1 MKVRY
6 CVGVLLGFLL
16 IGCEDGGRRQNN
28 ALLIEAD
35 TLEKNRDTVVQKDTL
50 NSRETSQIQHSV
62 RESGRLREKGERDLK
77 QDSSVKNKRSASS
90 VATKTDTG
98 LALSFQRKGLTLDRL
113 KYMAFLY
120 VKINSDNIKIVQQMF
135 DSSFI
140 DTLHYE
146 RTKLS
151 IEKNLRII
159 RLLNQVSVD
168 KSNSDQQFAQIYLSQ
183 LIAIIKDGLVLS
195 QEVLRY
201 LQSIYDTEHIN
212 QQQYI
217 SSADN
222 LKTNVGLMWD
232 IIREVDYKEGN

>member
-1 MKVRY
+1 MKMRY
-6 CVGVLLGFLL
+6 YVGVLLGFLL
-16 IGCEDGGRRQNN
+16 IGCAEGGRKPNN
-28 ALLIEAD
+28 ALLVETD
-35 TLEKNRDTVVQKDTL
+35 TIKDGDTVVRKDTL
-50 NSRETSQIQHSV
+50 HNRENSQVQPAPRY
-62 RESGRLREKGERDLK
+62 GERAGAKEGNLQ
-77 QDSSVKNKRSASS
+77 QDSSVKNKRSVSS
-90 VATKTDTG
+90 VPTKTDTG
-98 LALSFQRKGLTLDRL
+98 SVLSFQRKGLTLDRL

-159 RLLNQVSVD
+159 RLLNQISVD

-201 LQSIYDTEHIN
+201 LQSIYDTERIN

-222 LKTNVGLMWD
+222 LKTNVDLM
-232 IIREVDYKEGN
+232 